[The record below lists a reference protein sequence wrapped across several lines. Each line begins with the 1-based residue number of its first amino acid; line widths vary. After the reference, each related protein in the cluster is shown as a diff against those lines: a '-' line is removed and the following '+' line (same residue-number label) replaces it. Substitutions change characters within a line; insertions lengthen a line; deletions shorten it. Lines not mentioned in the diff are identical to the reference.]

1 MNMSQLDIQNTDHY
15 SLYMSQ
21 DYYDVHTTN
30 ADQKL
35 R

>member
-1 MNMSQLDIQNTDHY
+1 MNVSQLDIQNTDHY

-21 DYYDVHTTN
+21 DYDVHTTN